1 MTRSFV
7 RSVLASIALLV
18 LLPKTSPAGIEVA
31 LLPQVKIVGA
41 GSGFDID
48 LAVPSAGSSFNAF
61 EAIVQYDPA
70 VLTFVPTSPTS
81 LQQGSSM
88 TGACGNTFHLFSAS
102 NDSLSMTVSLLC
114 AGVSLTGPAQ
124 IYRLH
129 FTAGNFAGTSTPIRI
144 LHAAFYDAGVRVL
157 PVTTEGDTV
166 KIHNPVGVDPDRL
179 GSATIELR
187 AAPNPSVSGTTLLL
201 DSAVSGEQSLIVQD
215 IAGRVVR
222 RLGSGRFDAG
232 RRAVAWDGRDDAGR
246 AVPPGVYLARYLTPL
261 GMRQTRVV
269 VLH

>member
-1 MTRSFV
+1 MTRSFAS
-7 RSVLASIALLV
+7 SVFASIALL
-18 LLPKTSPAGIEVA
+18 LLAPQASPEGIQVA

-70 VLTFVPTSPTS
+70 VLTFVPASPTS

-88 TGACGNTFHLFSAS
+88 TGACGNTFHLFGAS

-129 FTAGNFAGTSTPIRI
+129 FTAGNFAGVSTPIKI

-157 PVTTEGDTV
+157 PVTTVDDTV
-166 KIHNPVGVDPDRL
+166 KIHNPVGVDPL
-179 GSATIELR
+179 ESATIELR

-201 DSAVSGEQSLIVQD
+201 NSAVSGEQSLLLQD

-246 AVPPGVYLARYLTPL
+246 AVPPGVYLARYLTPR
-261 GMRQTRVV
+261 GMRQTRIVI
-269 VLH
+269 LR

>member
-1 MTRSFV
+1 MTRSFT
-7 RSVLASIALLV
+7 SSLFASIALL
-18 LLPKTSPAGIEVA
+18 LLAPQASPQGIQVA

-70 VLTFVPTSPTS
+70 MLTFVPASPTS

-88 TGACGNTFHLFSAS
+88 TGACGNTFHLFGAS

-114 AGVSLTGPAQ
+114 AGVSLTGPSQ

-129 FTAGNFAGTSTPIRI
+129 FVAGNTAGVTTTIKI

-157 PVTTEGDTV
+157 PVTTADDTV
-166 KIHNPVGVDPDRL
+166 KIHNPVGVDPDPL

-201 DSAVSGEQSLIVQD
+201 NSAVPGEQSLLVSD

-246 AVPPGVYLARYLTPL
+246 AVPPGVYLARYLTPA
-261 GMRQTRVV
+261 GMRQTRLV
-269 VLH
+269 VLR